1 MRLPTLAL
9 SLLAAVN
16 AFAIDVSTPVLPAA
30 TQAFGVDIG
39 QMQLTIGL
47 YMFGYGVGQIP
58 AGLMGDYFG
67 RRITVIIALLVFIL
81 AGLVAATAPTVELLL
96 AMRFV
101 QGLSGAAGV
110 VMARA
115 ITRDIT
121 TGAET
126 GRLMGLMTATL
137 GGVMIIAPLI
147 GAMLLETMGWR
158 APFMASAIF
167 GIIALVLLLTSI
179 EETLKQRPGGSLGS
193 RFIEGISAF
202 GDSPHGRLSA
212 FLIGLAFCI
221 LIAFV
226 TLASEVF
233 IQHFALNEVG
243 YAAVFAIASGGY
255 MLGGLICRRLIS
267 QMPTLSLARST
278 VAAFCVVGIA
288 SILLLPFSAS
298 HPATLTIIMILSFCC
313 IGAMLSVAATLALE
327 ALPHTAGMASGI
339 MGTFQILLGACFSAA
354 LSLLQADS
362 LVMLHLT
369 VGGCAAI
376 MAVIVLATRRLTP
389 GTSR

>member
-212 FLIGLAFCI
+212 LLIGLAFCI

-233 IQHFALNEVG
+233 IQHFALSEVG

-339 MGTFQILLGACFSAA
+339 MGTFQILLGACFSTA

-369 VGGCAAI
+369 VAGCAAI